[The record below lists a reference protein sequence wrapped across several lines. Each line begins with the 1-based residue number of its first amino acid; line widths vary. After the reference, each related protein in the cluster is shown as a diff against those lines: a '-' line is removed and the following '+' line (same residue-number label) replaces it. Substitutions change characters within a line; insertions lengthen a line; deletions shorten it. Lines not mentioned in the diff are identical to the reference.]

1 MSRSV
6 QDDELQMYQV
16 LFQNTRKRQT
26 RKNAKSRPHISSRPG
41 ILRSP
46 FSDFTVLK
54 ETKAKGQKINDDNV
68 YHLKSGVN
76 GFHCTAVVFVRFFL
90 LLFTALHLVVL
101 NRRQSKICWILSW
114 PHKDHSCWILH
125 SVSVLIQRW
134 LWWSGTSREKQS
146 GKWIPPCADTSPG
159 IKF

>member
-1 MSRSV
+1 MKVFTKIFVLDVKACSR
-6 QDDELQMYQV
+6 
-16 LFQNTRKRQT
+16 RR
-26 RKNAKSRPHISSRPG
+26 AKSRPHISSRPG

-54 ETKAKGQKINDDNV
+54 ETKAKGQKINDDINV

-101 NRRQSKICWILSW
+101 NRRQSKIC
-114 PHKDHSCWILH
+114 
-125 SVSVLIQRW
+125 
-134 LWWSGTSREKQS
+134 
-146 GKWIPPCADTSPG
+146 
-159 IKF
+159 